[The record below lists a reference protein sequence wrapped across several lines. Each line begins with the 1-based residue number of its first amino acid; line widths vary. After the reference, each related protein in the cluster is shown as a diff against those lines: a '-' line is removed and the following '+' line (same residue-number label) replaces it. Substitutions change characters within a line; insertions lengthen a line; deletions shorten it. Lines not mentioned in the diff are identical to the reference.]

1 MFSRVGLDHLHL
13 DVLLAL
19 LVEDGV
25 ETVEV
30 GERSEDLTD
39 VLLAMVAKLLVL
51 LNHKRLKLLQKSN
64 NMILI
69 RFFAF
74 IRELDPKY
82 SLP

>member
-1 MFSRVGLDHLHL
+1 M
-13 DVLLAL
+13 LLAL